1 MSFSMKNIIATL
13 NQLEQ
18 QLAQLN
24 YEELSAIE
32 RDIVLEKMRSIYE
45 KVLVAEV
52 VTPEEKKVVL
62 EAPNIVVPIVDV
74 PVEEPIEESVIE
86 LIEELIDQVEEF
98 DDTEEEVEEICAP
111 AEELVEEPV
120 EESVIELIEELIDQ
134 VEGFNDTEEEDIEV
148 EQVEEELVVE
158 APAAPKAKIDH
169 KKVLSLYDDDDDE
182 VEPTVEQPAEEELAV
197 EEEPTEE
204 PIEEDI
210 VFEMDMSLDEEEIAP
225 EEEEKTLIEEVA
237 DKWLANIL
245 QADEQELEEEH
256 VEEPVAPAVEEART
270 VVLADVLGGE
280 QQTIAD
286 TMAATQSPDV
296 ATIAA
301 ATTTSL
307 MKSVSIN
314 DKILLTRDL
323 FAGNGAL
330 YEQAMEVL
338 DSYESLDEAMLF
350 IYDNFDWNPNSE
362 GAKLL
367 VDLLMRKLL

>member
-1 MSFSMKNIIATL
+1 MKNIIATL

-45 KVLVAEV
+45 KVLTAEV

-86 LIEELIDQVEEF
+86 LIEELIDEVEQLP
-98 DDTEEEVEEICAP
+98 EEEEEESVEEIEETIEENVAIDPENEVVEAVEEPTEEP
-111 AEELVEEPV
+111 AEELIDETFEEPV
-120 EESVIELIEELIDQ
+120 VPQS
-134 VEGFNDTEEEDIEV
+134 
-148 EQVEEELVVE
+148 
-158 APAAPKAKIDH
+158 KIDH
-169 KKVLSLYDDDDDE
+169 KVVLSLYDDEDE
-182 VEPTVEQPAEEELAV
+182 EPEGEVVKEPEMIVGEPEEEAPVIDFVIEGPAEEEVAESV
-197 EEEPTEE
+197 EEEVVE
-204 PIEEDI
+204 EEDSAS
-210 VFEMDMSLDEEEIAP
+210 VQEAP
-225 EEEEKTLIEEVA
+225 
-237 DKWLANIL
+237 
-245 QADEQELEEEH
+245 Q
-256 VEEPVAPAVEEART
+256 T

-296 ATIAA
+296 ATIVA

-323 FAGNGAL
+323 FAGNSAL

>member
-1 MSFSMKNIIATL
+1 MKNIIATL

-24 YEELSAIE
+24 LEELLTIE

-52 VTPEEKKVVL
+52 AEPEQKEEVL
-62 EAPNIVVPIVDV
+62 EDTAVVVPIVEV
-74 PVEEPIEESVIE
+74 EAEEPIEESVIE
-86 LIEELIDQVEEF
+86 LIEDIIDEVEQLPEEEEEEESIEDEYSVDAEPASEAAQSVEEQS
-98 DDTEEEVEEICAP
+98 EEI
-111 AEELVEEPV
+111 AEEHTEEPV
-120 EESVIELIEELIDQ
+120 
-134 VEGFNDTEEEDIEV
+134 
-148 EQVEEELVVE
+148 
-158 APAAPKAKIDH
+158 APKSKIDH
-169 KKVLSLYDDDDDE
+169 KVVLSLYDDDDEIETSEKEDVE
-182 VEPTVEQPAEEELAV
+182 ESVEQSVEAVVEPEEDAFVIDFVVEEQVEEPTKEQEESVEAEVV
-197 EEEPTEE
+197 EEE
-204 PIEEDI
+204 
-210 VFEMDMSLDEEEIAP
+210 
-225 EEEEKTLIEEVA
+225 VA
-237 DKWLANIL
+237 SV
-245 QADEQELEEEH
+245 QES
-256 VEEPVAPAVEEART
+256 PQK

-280 QQTIAD
+280 QTTIAD

-296 ATIAA
+296 ATVAA
-301 ATTTSL
+301 GATTSL

-323 FAGNGAL
+323 FAGNSAL